1 MVNTTRPEIKE
12 TKAQNLPPA
21 SLEALKSL
29 RQELCFATEFKLQTQ
44 QRFLRRALS
53 PENPL
58 RNLLMVHGTGT
69 GKTCTAIQVAE
80 EFIVRPE
87 FQTKRVLVLAN
98 PSVQENFK
106 SEIFNVNRLDSDPS
120 GVLLSKQCTGRRYL
134 DIIQRAQAQPIRIT
148 DVNSKKAIR
157 DMAGRIFSEFYEFQ
171 GYRTFA
177 NYITTAEENKTAND
191 YTQWI
196 HDTFDNRLIIVDEAH
211 NLRVDDPLEDTKV
224 NKKSAEVIENIT
236 KFANNVTLVLLT
248 ATPMFDSFDEIIY
261 YFNLFLW
268 NDRRLDYKR
277 TLKVSDFFD
286 QEGSFKEGQEVRFR
300 GFCQD
305 YVSYIKGDNPFTFP
319 FRLPPPSRLVA
330 EPTLK
335 IDHFGNEIVKQRKF
349 LTLTKSFVSPI
360 QEKAIR
366 SIKKIET
373 TNDPNLICSFPNYK
387 NFSETFEMSGDQ
399 YGYRKDVEKFL
410 SPSKIGLY
418 SSKFALIM
426 NILNNS
432 TGIAYVY
439 SNLVTNGAMPF
450 AMCLEEHGFDN
461 ALTENVLKNPSGET
475 AKGSKGKYVLFTGK
489 TSDAEITKAIL
500 RLKTKQNADGS
511 DIRVIV
517 ASPKVSEGVDFK
529 FVRQIHVLDPW
540 FNMSRIEQILGRGMR
555 TCSHDSLSFEKQ
567 NCTVYLHVCRYPNS
581 AQEALDE
588 YIYRIFVEEK
598 GASIARVKRIIME
611 SSMDCDLQNAIN
623 NLPKDWRELKVP
635 QLRSQDQTEIKLL
648 LQDMTAPTFQDAIT
662 DLVCRTTQSENEV
675 EYERPLSTIL
685 DIRDEVFDKLL
696 KIFLKKPIWKM
707 SDLYSHPLLKQYSK
721 SVLDY
726 LVQNA
731 IESQFLLKGTDGR
744 VGKLQSNSNVV
755 SLTFEENNTMVEK
768 LVSTDK
774 GSEVVLPIFERATE
788 DQEPIEVD
796 INAKRA
802 AYPWPAY
809 VVDEFDENVLNWFI
823 VDEVLTLEERLA
835 HFLTLDWSDPP
846 IYAENLRIEVK
857 PGNYLYVLG
866 AGKLYDT
873 DGKLTIPIG
882 EEQDAFNR
890 WITEQINNFIAKK
903 DLLFGTVKDGRFAF
917 NLDDKSKTK
926 VQVVQR
932 SKVVPGRACTAYHE
946 SILELLVR
954 WISGKDFPAEIK
966 DKAKGVRCMHIN
978 LLMRRAVL
986 QKKEGLFWIPS
997 PIYEIFKEDEYNK
1010 RIRNLLK

>member
-12 TKAQNLPPA
+12 TRAQSLPPA
-21 SLEALKSL
+21 TLEALKQL
-29 RQELCFATEFKLQTQ
+29 RRELCFATEFKLQTQ
-44 QRFLRRALS
+44 QRFLRRVLS

-80 EFIVRPE
+80 EFIIRPE

-106 SEIFNVNRLDSDPS
+106 SEIFNVNRLEPDSS
-120 GVLLSKQCTGRRYL
+120 GILLSKQCTGRRYL
-134 DIIQRAQAQPIRIT
+134 DIIERARAEPIRIT
-148 DVNSKKAIR
+148 DVNSKKNIR

-177 NYITTAEENKTAND
+177 NYVAEAEENKTEND
-191 YTQWI
+191 YKQWL
-196 HDTFDNRLIIVDEAH
+196 HETFDNRLIIVDEAH

-236 KFANNVTLVLLT
+236 KFAKNVTLVLLT

-268 NDRRLDYKR
+268 NDRRLDHKK

-286 QEGSFKEGQEVRFR
+286 QNGAFKEGQEERFR

-319 FRLPPPSRLVA
+319 FRLPPPAKLIA
-330 EPTLK
+330 EPNMKT
-335 IDHFGNEIVKQRKF
+335 DHFGNEITKPRKY
-349 LTLTKSFVSPI
+349 LTLTKSLVSPF
-360 QEKAIR
+360 QEKAIK

-387 NFSETFEMSGDQ
+387 NFSDTFETSGEQ

-410 SPSKIGLY
+410 APSKVALY

-432 TGIAYVY
+432 TGIVYVY
-439 SNLVTNGAMPF
+439 SNLVTNGVVPF

-461 ALTENVLKNPSGET
+461 ALSDNLLKNPSGET
-475 AKGSKGKYVLFTGK
+475 TKGSKGKYVLFTGK

-500 RLKTKQNADGS
+500 RLKAKQNADGS
-511 DIRVIV
+511 DIRIIV

-529 FVRQIHVLDPW
+529 YVRQIHVLDPW

-555 TCSHDSLSFEKQ
+555 TCSHDILPFEQQ

-581 AQEALDE
+581 SREALDE

-598 GASIARVKRIIME
+598 GASIAKVKRVIME

-623 NLPKDWRELKVP
+623 NLPKDWRELTVP

-648 LQDMTAPTFQDAIT
+648 LQDMTAPTFQDIIT
-662 DLVCRTTQSENEV
+662 DLVCRITPSEEDPN
-675 EYERPLSTIL
+675 YQRPLSAIL

-696 KIFLKKPIWKM
+696 TLFAKKPVWTLK
-707 SDLYSHPLLKQYSK
+707 DLYSHPLMKQYSK

-726 LVQNA
+726 LLQNA
-731 IESQFLLKGTDGR
+731 IESQFKVKGQDGR
-744 VGKLQSNSNVV
+744 IGKLESSNNII
-755 SLTFEENNTMVEK
+755 SLTFEENDTMIEK
-768 LVSTDK
+768 LIESYRGTVVDLPTISMPDEQQVLTD
-774 GSEVVLPIFERATE
+774 VN
-788 DQEPIEVD
+788 IE
-796 INAKRA
+796 AKREQ
-802 AYPWPAY
+802 YPWPSY
-809 VVDEFDENVLNWFI
+809 VLDEFDENVLNWYI
-823 VDEVLTLEERLA
+823 VDQVSTPDERIS
-835 HFLTLDWSDPP
+835 HFLSLDWSNPP
-846 IYAENLRIEVK
+846 IYAENLRIELK
-857 PGNYLYVLG
+857 NGKHLYVLG
-866 AGKLYDT
+866 SQKIYNDE
-873 DGKLTIPIG
+873 KQLTIPIG
-882 EEQDAFNR
+882 EEQDAYKK
-890 WITEQINNFIAKK
+890 WITARKNEYIEQK
-903 DLLFGTVKDGRFAF
+903 DLIYATMKDGKLAF
-917 NLDDKSKTK
+917 NIDEK
-926 VQVVQR
+926 VDTTVQKAPR
-932 SKVVPGRACTAYHE
+932 SKVIPGRACTAYFQSNLSLIAE
-946 SILELLVR
+946 WV
-954 WISGKDFPAEIK
+954 SGSKLPDVVK
-966 DKAKGVRCMHIN
+966 DKAKGAWCMYID
-978 LLMRRAVL
+978 LLFRRAIL
-986 QKKEGLFWIPS
+986 QKKEGLFWLP
-997 PIYEIFKEDEYNK
+997 PQLYDIFSEDEHRKDIVK
-1010 RIRNLLK
+1010 RLK